1 MLTSLYTGVSGM
13 DANGTG
19 LSVVGDN
26 IANMNTTGFKS
37 SRASFGDV
45 LSQTLTGAGSNQVG
59 RGVAVS
65 SVSAQHI
72 QGAFESTGNNLD
84 MAVDGDGFFVV
95 KSGAIQYYTRD
106 GQFSPDK
113 DGYIVNNEGYRVQ
126 GFLADSSGNITGSV
140 GDLNIN
146 SQQSQASA
154 TTSASVSVNL
164 NAEDK
169 DFGGDTFT
177 LGLNNDTPT
186 NYSESTTMKI
196 YDSLGAAHDIT
207 LYFVKTGIGT
217 WNVHYV
223 HTDPLDATKLVDD
236 SAAAP
241 QTLTF
246 DTDGSMI
253 DDGSTTAISFDFG
266 AQTVT
271 PQDVTF
277 NFGNGTG
284 ETPPGTGFD
293 GTTQFASP
301 FSVTQLTQ
309 DGFGS
314 GSVTSVTISEDG
326 HITASFTNGQ
336 SRIIGQ
342 MALAR
347 FLAPSDL
354 AKLGRNLYNETFDS
368 GQPIIS
374 KPETSGNGRV
384 LSKTLELSN
393 VDLAQEF
400 VKLISYQRAFQ
411 ANSRVITTTDQLM
424 QDLISVVR

>member
-45 LSQTLTGAGSNQVG
+45 LSQTLTGAGANQVG
-59 RGVAVS
+59 RGVQVNR
-65 SVSAQHI
+65 VSAQQI
-72 QGAFESTGNNLD
+72 QGSFESTGNNLD

-95 KSGAIQYYTRD
+95 KSGEIQYYTRD
-106 GQFSPDK
+106 GQFSADK
-113 DGYIVNNEGYRVQ
+113 DGYIVNNDGYRVQ
-126 GFLADSSGNITGSV
+126 GFQADSSGNITGTV

-154 TTSASVSVNL
+154 TTKASVSVNL
-164 NAEDK
+164 NAQDT

-186 NYSESTTMKI
+186 NYSESTTTKI
-196 YDSLGAAHDIT
+196 YDSLGAAHDVT
-207 LYFVKTGIGT
+207 MYFVKTGVGS

-223 HTDPLDATKLVDD
+223 HTDPTDATKLVD
-236 SAAAP
+236 AGT
-241 QTLTF
+241 QTLSF
-246 DTDGSMI
+246 DTDGSLI
-253 DDGSTTAISFDFG
+253 DDGSATPIAFDFG
-266 AQTVT
+266 AQAVT
-271 PQDVTF
+271 PQSVTF
-277 NFGNGTG
+277 DYGTGTG
-284 ETPPGTGFD
+284 ETPAGTGFD
-293 GTTQFASP
+293 GTTQFASS

-309 DGFGS
+309 DGFGA
-314 GSVTSVTISEDG
+314 GSVTSVNISEDG

-347 FLAPSDL
+347 FLAPDSL

-368 GQPIIS
+368 GQPIIA

-384 LSKTLELSN
+384 LSKSLELSN

-411 ANSRVITTTDQLM
+411 ANSRVITTTDTLM